1 MLAKTL
7 ESTEIE
13 NIKDVIILVTQL
25 GDEYIAMRLQVT
37 KFIVAISPRLGK
49 HGTEAANLVNQYME
63 YILVGFQNAE
73 LTLKDSAFA
82 FGALCQDCAVVL
94 APYTQQYIE
103 KILVPEFVGTW
114 RYDDVSQDIICG
126 FGSLI
131 NEVYVTNPTQT

>member
-13 NIKDVIILVTQL
+13 SIKDVIILVTQL
-25 GDEYIAMRLQVT
+25 GDDTVPVAIRLQVT

-63 YILVGFQNAE
+63 YILAGFQNAE

-94 APYTQQYIE
+94 APCT
-103 KILVPEFVGTW
+103 
-114 RYDDVSQDIICG
+114 
-126 FGSLI
+126 
-131 NEVYVTNPTQT
+131 